1 MPAFH
6 RKYNTGSHVY
16 LPMIKRGVVD
26 FAVGADWT
34 PAAGDVKISKDGG
47 AAANVTNLPVA
58 IAMGNG
64 AIWDYSLTA
73 TELAAAKV
81 VVTVADAATKAVEDT
96 AFLVETYGHASA
108 EYQADLSAANL
119 PANATQIN
127 GVATTSVTAVNANLG
142 TTQPVNFTGTGAS
155 ALAKGD
161 VVDIAGAAVAT
172 GTAQIGVN
180 VVNFGG
186 AAGTFASGRPEVNA
200 THWGGTAVASAN
212 VRADLRLILGTAPT
226 EGGAGRLAGAFTTL
240 LDVASPVLTAAS
252 VNQTGDSF
260 ARIGA
265 AGAGLTALGDTRIAH
280 LDADVSSRLAPTVA
294 GRTLDVSA
302 GGEAGL
308 DWANVGSPTTTVA
321 LTGTTISTG
330 QVVASV
336 SGAVGSVTGA
346 VGSVTGNVGGN
357 VAGSVGSV
365 AAGGIAASSFAA
377 GAIDAAAIA
386 TDAIGAAELAASAVA
401 EIQSGLSTLDA
412 LGVRNAVGLASA
424 NLDAQLSGINAKTTN
439 LPPDPADASDI
450 AFAFA
455 AVPGAVWAAGTRTLT
470 AGTNIVLAKGTGVT
484 GFTDLDAA
492 GIRTAVGMTTAN
504 LDTQLDALPTAA
516 ESATA
521 VWAAAAR
528 TLTASLDPAAAT
540 IAAAVWDLATTGH
553 TASGSFGAAMGAAGS
568 AGDPWSTSLPGAYGP
583 GTAGFLVGTN
593 LDAPVSGAGGGG
605 VDKYTLARIRGDS
618 TVNPDGSID
627 FADVTDTTLNLVRL
641 GPKAAPGGRTV
652 TLDPT

>member
-64 AIWDYSLTA
+64 AVWDFSLTA

-280 LDADVSSRLAPTVA
+280 LDADVTSRLAPTVA
-294 GRTLDVSA
+294 LRTLDVSA
-302 GGEAGL
+302 TGEAGL
-308 DWANVGSPTTTVA
+308 DWANVGSPTTAVN
-321 LTGTTISTG
+321 LSGTTISTG
-330 QVVASV
+330 QAVASV

-470 AGTNIVLAKGTGVT
+470 A
-484 GFTDLDAA
+484 
-492 GIRTAVGMTTAN
+492 
-504 LDTQLDALPTAA
+504 
-516 ESATA
+516 
-521 VWAAAAR
+521 
-528 TLTASLDPAAAT
+528 SLDPAAAT